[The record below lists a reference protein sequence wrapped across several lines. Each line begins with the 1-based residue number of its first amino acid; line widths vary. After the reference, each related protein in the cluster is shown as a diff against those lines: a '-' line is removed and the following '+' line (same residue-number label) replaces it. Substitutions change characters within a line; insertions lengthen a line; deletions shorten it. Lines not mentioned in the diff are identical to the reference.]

1 MAWASTIPNAGIE
14 LTPNSSHLAE
24 ASRGQELIR
33 QDYRGVG
40 FATFRRGSQQP

>member
-24 ASRGQELIR
+24 ASRGQKLIR
-33 QDYRGVG
+33 HALAPIFLDTDLG
-40 FATFRRGSQQP
+40 